1 MGLTRQIG
9 AADLDARSAPRRGEE
24 RSDESSE
31 RNGSCA
37 TDARSAPR
45 RGEERSD
52 ESNQV
57 FGDPRSPAR
66 IQYGIEERC
75 QSGRMGLTRN
85 QVYGSPYRGFESHPL
100 RQQIKK
106 EALVAS
112 FFVCRMGVLEENP
125 PGSSRGRRSRP
136 RRRAASEVSERPLDG
151 LARRASQSHPLRQPM
166 KPLSTFASG
175 CWDGSSSWPFRR
187 RPAGR
192 SADRRRPSGAAS

>member
-57 FGDPRSPAR
+57 FGGPRSPAR

-100 RQQIKK
+100 RQQ
-106 EALVAS
+106 V
-112 FFVCRMGVLEENP
+112 
-125 PGSSRGRRSRP
+125 RP
-136 RRRAASEVSERPLDG
+136 
-151 LARRASQSHPLRQPM
+151 
-166 KPLSTFASG
+166 
-175 CWDGSSSWPFRR
+175 SSSLRSETVEGLFLSGVYVTLSRAFPDRLEAFR
-187 RPAGR
+187 PK
-192 SADRRRPSGAAS
+192 